1 MQLLVPIGTRL
12 GKTRLHD
19 DGQVLDLNVKDH
31 LARNKLSTLSLKVRK
46 LFNPALKKLFKASDE
61 YFFDFFI
68 KTLDPIIKI
77 A

>member
-19 DGQVLDLNVKDH
+19 YGQVLYFDVKDH
-31 LARNKLSTLSLKVRK
+31 LARYKLSTLSLEVRK
-46 LFNPALKKLFKASDE
+46 LFNPVLKKLFKASDE

-68 KTLDPIIKI
+68 
-77 A
+77 